1 MTDGTG
7 RTSTRPGLW
16 SLIGIVSALVVWELW
31 VRVFDV
37 KPYITIAPSEIVREI
52 SDNLRFYLE
61 QTWLTAWHTLV
72 GLAIAL
78 VCAVLVGALLAAS
91 RRLEWAVQPL
101 LVLVMVTPWVA
112 YITSV
117 VNWLGRGTPTILFMV
132 AFVTF
137 PPLAFAAVQG
147 MRSADLAARE
157 VLASVD
163 TPRTEVFWR
172 LRLPSAMPSLFT
184 AARFAS
190 GLGLA
195 AAYFSEGGS
204 AASNVGLGEV
214 GRRAT
219 QSLNAGYPILWASI
233 ACAAI
238 LGVVLLLS
246 ITGLERHFLKWH
258 ASQRAGEH

>member
-1 MTDGTG
+1 MNDEPRSGG
-7 RTSTRPGLW
+7 PGPTVW
-16 SLIGIVSALVVWELW
+16 ALIGITTAILAWELW
-31 VRVFDV
+31 VRALDV
-37 KPYITIAPSEIVREI
+37 KPYITIAPSEIAGEI
-52 SDNLRFYLE
+52 LDNLGFYLE

-72 GLAIAL
+72 GVAIAL
-78 VCAVLVGALLAAS
+78 VLAVLVGAVLAAS
-91 RRLEWAVQPL
+91 RPAEWAVQPL
-101 LVLVMVTPWVA
+101 LVVVMVTPWVA

-137 PPLAFAAVQG
+137 PPFVFAAVQG
-147 MRSADLAARE
+147 MRSADIAARE

-163 TPRTEVFWR
+163 TPSAEIFWR

-184 AARFAS
+184 AARFGS

-204 AASNVGLGEV
+204 AASGVGLGEV

-219 QSLNAGYPILWASI
+219 QSLTAGYEILWASI
-233 ACAAI
+233 VCASL
-238 LGVVLLLS
+238 LGVALLVS

-258 ASQRAGEH
+258 ASQRRVQH